1 MIAPA
6 PKARLDR
13 RTIVVAAAV
22 LAGLA
27 AGGGIGLYTVMKEKP
42 LDSLA
47 VLPFVNAG
55 ADPAAEYL
63 SDGVTESIIN
73 NLSQL
78 NKLSVRSFSSVVQ
91 YKKRDVGPQQAGR
104 ELNVGVVLTGRLA
117 PRGDDLDINAEL
129 IEVKSNR
136 QIWGQRYT
144 RRKADLLIAQEE
156 ISSEVSEKLR
166 VKVTGEDKQ
175 RLAKRTT
182 VNTEAYQLYLQGR
195 YQWNKRTLDGI
206 EQSIDDFQEALRK
219 DPRYALAYAGQADAY
234 ALLADFNI
242 LPAKEVL
249 PKLKAAAAKA
259 LELDETLA
267 EAHTSLAW
275 AQFHDWDW
283 AGAEKEFRRA
293 IELNP
298 RYATAH
304 LWYGEYLTARGQL
317 DEAFV
322 EMTRAQ
328 ELEPMSPA
336 INLALGYRLYY
347 AHRFVQAIEQCNK
360 TLSAEPGF
368 VLAHMCLARA
378 YEQQASYQ
386 AAIPEFR
393 KALEL
398 SGGNSNEL
406 AALAH
411 VYALN
416 RREDEARKILAEL
429 KQRSRQTYVQ
439 PVWIAAIHLAL
450 GEKDQAHDW
459 MQIAYDDRSA
469 WLVYLKVDPIF
480 DTLRTQMWFRDLI
493 QRIGL

>member
-1 MIAPA
+1 MS
-6 PKARLDR
+6 
-13 RTIVVAAAV
+13 
-22 LAGLA
+22 GWC
-27 AGGGIGLYTVMKEKP
+27 
-42 LDSLA
+42 
-47 VLPFVNAG
+47 
-55 ADPAAEYL
+55 
-63 SDGVTESIIN
+63 
-73 NLSQL
+73 
-78 NKLSVRSFSSVVQ
+78 
-91 YKKRDVGPQQAGR
+91 
-104 ELNVGVVLTGRLA
+104 LTGRLA
-117 PRGDDLDINAEL
+117 PRGDDLDISAEL
-129 IEVKSNR
+129 IEVKDNR
-136 QIWGQRYT
+136 QIWGNRYT
-144 RRKADLLIAQEE
+144 RRKADLLAAQQE
-156 ISSEVSEKLR
+156 ISREVSEKLR

-182 VNTEAYQLYLQGR
+182 GNTEAYQLYLQGR

-206 EQSIDDFQEALRK
+206 EQSIDDFQEALHK

-242 LPAKEVL
+242 LPAKEVM
-249 PKLKAAAAKA
+249 PKLKAAAGKA

-275 AQFHDWDW
+275 AHFHDWDW

-293 IELNP
+293 IELDP
-298 RYATAH
+298 RYATAR

-317 DEAFV
+317 EEALA
-322 EMTRAQ
+322 EMNLAQ
-328 ELEPMSPA
+328 QLDPMSPA

-347 AHRFVQAIEQCNK
+347 SHRFVQAVEQCNK
-360 TLSAEPGF
+360 TLAAEPGF
-368 VLAHMCLARA
+368 AHAHLCLARA

-398 SGGNSNEL
+398 SEGNSNEL

-411 VYALN
+411 AYALD
-416 RREDEARKILAEL
+416 RKEAEARKILAEL

-439 PVWIAAIHLAL
+439 PMWIAAIHIAL

-459 MQIAYDDRSA
+459 MQKAYDDRSA

-480 DTLRTQMWFRDLI
+480 DTLRRESWFNDLV
-493 QRIGL
+493 RRVGL